1 MPFTKIAAAV
11 TKNEAMERII
21 AGGLIAFLITLT
33 VIPAII
39 TVAKVKKLY
48 DEPDDNRKL
57 HKEPIPLLGGLGMF
71 IGFVFSILLT
81 INFAGEAPEFQYY
94 IAAFLLIFF
103 LGIKDDIIIIS
114 PVKKFIGQLI
124 AAAILVYKAKL
135 VISNMDGL
143 LGIYQINTVCS
154 YLLTVFAL
162 VVIINA
168 FNLIDGV
175 DGLAGSLG
183 LISSLVF
190 GIFFL
195 INRNIPYAV
204 LAFTFAGSLV
214 AFLIYNF
221 HPARIFMGDTGSLMI
236 GLVNSILVIKFI
248 ETGSSYSVYPVTAS
262 PAIGFGI
269 LLLPLMDTLRVFSIR
284 IMNGRS
290 PFKPDRNHIHHVLLN
305 YGLNHRS
312 VTFTCITTTILITTL
327 TFFFQKIGIIYLI
340 AGQVVLFFS
349 LIYYLKFKRSKY
361 KLRIVKGKAKTE
373 AQEEKVR
380 LLAVYNKAAAAE
392 ED

>member
-1 MPFTKIAAAV
+1 
-11 TKNEAMERII
+11 MERII
-21 AGGLIAFLITLT
+21 VGGLLAFFITLI

-48 DEPDDNRKL
+48 DVPDDTRKL
-57 HKEPIPLLGGLGMF
+57 HKEPIPSLGGLGIF
-71 IGFVFSILLT
+71 IGLIFSILLT
-81 INFAGEAPEFQYY
+81 INFSAEAPEFQYY

-135 VISNMDGL
+135 IITNMEGF
-143 LGIYQINTVCS
+143 LGIYEINTACS
-154 YLLTVFAL
+154 YLLTIFSL

-183 LISSLVF
+183 LISCLVF
-190 GIFFL
+190 GTFFL
-195 INRNIPYAV
+195 INHNLPYAV
-204 LAFTFAGSLV
+204 LAFTFAGTLV
-214 AFLIYNF
+214 AFLVFNF
-221 HPARIFMGDTGSLMI
+221 HPAKIFMGDTGSLLI

-248 ETGSSYSVYPVTAS
+248 ETGNHYSYYPVTAS

-284 IMNGRS
+284 IMNGHS
-290 PFKPDRNHIHHVLLN
+290 PFKPDRNHIHHLLLN
-305 YGLNHRS
+305 YGFNHKG
-312 VTFTCITTTILITTL
+312 VTFTCITATILITSI
-327 TFFFQKIGIIYLI
+327 TFIFQNIGTGFLI
-340 AGQVVLFFS
+340 AIQAVLFFS
-349 LIYYLKFKRSKY
+349 LIYFLTYKRSTY
-361 KLRIVKGKAKTE
+361 KLRVVKGEVKTTVL
-373 AQEEKVR
+373 QEKVR
-380 LLAVYNKAAAAE
+380 LVSLFDKKAAVVE

>member
-1 MPFTKIAAAV
+1 MEKI
-11 TKNEAMERII
+11 IF
-21 AGGLIAFLITLT
+21 GGLLAFLITLI

-48 DEPDDNRKL
+48 DVPDDKRKL
-57 HKEPIPLLGGLGMF
+57 HKEPIPSLGGLGMF
-71 IGFVFSILLT
+71 IGLIFSILLT
-81 INFAGEAPEFQYY
+81 INFSAEAPEFQYY

-114 PVKKFIGQLI
+114 PVKKFIGQLVT
-124 AAAILVYKAKL
+124 AAILVYKAKL
-135 VISNMDGL
+135 IITNMDGF
-143 LGIYQINTVCS
+143 LGIHQLNTVCS
-154 YLLTVFAL
+154 YLLTVFSL

-190 GIFFL
+190 GTFFL
-195 INRNIPYAV
+195 INNNIPYAV
-204 LAFTFAGSLV
+204 LGFTFAGSLI

-221 HPARIFMGDTGSLMI
+221 HPASIFMGDTGSLMV

-248 ETGSSYSVYPVTAS
+248 ETGGHYSSYPVAAS

-269 LLLPLMDTLRVFSIR
+269 LLVPLMDTLRVFAIR
-284 IMNGRS
+284 IMNRRS
-290 PFKPDRNHIHHVLLN
+290 PFKPDRNHVHHLLLN
-305 YGLNHRS
+305 YGFNHKG
-312 VTFTCITTTILITTL
+312 VTFTCIVATILITAL
-327 TFFFQKIGIIYLI
+327 TFTFQKIGISFLI
-340 AGQVVLFFS
+340 ATQIVLFFS
-349 LIYYLKFKRSKY
+349 LIYLLKYKKSKY
-361 KLRIVKGKAKTE
+361 KLRVVKGE
-373 AQEEKVR
+373 AQIAAKESKVR
-380 LLAVYNKAAAAE
+380 LVSLFDKKAAVVE

>member
-1 MPFTKIAAAV
+1 
-11 TKNEAMERII
+11 MEKII
-21 AGGLIAFLITLT
+21 AGGLIAFLITFT

-57 HKEPIPLLGGLGMF
+57 HKEPIPSLGGLGMF
-71 IGFVFSILLT
+71 IGFIFSILLT
-81 INFAGEAPEFQYY
+81 ISFSAEAPEFQYY
-94 IAAFLLIFF
+94 VAAFLLIFF

-114 PVKKFIGQLI
+114 PVKKFIGQI
-124 AAAILVYKAKL
+124 ITSAILIYKAKL
-135 VISNMDGL
+135 VITNMDGF
-143 LGIYQINTVCS
+143 LGVYQINTICS

-195 INRNIPYAV
+195 INKNIPYAV
-204 LAFTFAGSLV
+204 LAFTFAGSLI

-221 HPARIFMGDTGSLMI
+221 HPAKIFMGDTGSLMI

-248 ETGSSYSVYPVTAS
+248 ETGSNYSYYPVTAS

-284 IMNGRS
+284 IMNGHS

-305 YGLNHRS
+305 HGFDHKS
-312 VTFTCITTTILITTL
+312 VTFICIIATILITGL
-327 TFFFQKIGIIYLI
+327 TFFFQNIGTGYLI
-340 AGQVVLFFS
+340 SAQVVLFFS
-349 LIYYLKFKRSKY
+349 LIYYLKVQKSKY
-361 KLRIVKGKAKTE
+361 KLRIVKGEVKTE

-380 LLAVYNKAAAAE
+380 LLSLYNKAAVVK

>member
-1 MPFTKIAAAV
+1 MKL
-11 TKNEAMERII
+11 MERII
-21 AGGLIAFLITLT
+21 AGGLIAFLITFT

-39 TVAKVKKLY
+39 TVARVKKLY

-57 HKEPIPLLGGLGMF
+57 HKEPIPSLGGLGMF
-71 IGFVFSILLT
+71 IGFIFSIMLS
-81 INFAGEAPEFQYY
+81 ISFSGEAPEFQYY

-103 LGIKDDIIIIS
+103 VGIKDDIIIIS
-114 PVKKFIGQLI
+114 PVKKFAGQII
-124 AAAILVYKAKL
+124 AAAILIYKAKL
-135 VISNMDGL
+135 VITNMDGF
-143 LGIYQINTVCS
+143 LGIYQLNTACS
-154 YLLTVFAL
+154 YMLTLFAL

-168 FNLIDGV
+168 FNLIDGI

-183 LISSLVF
+183 LVSSLVF

-195 INRNIPYAV
+195 INKNIPYAV

-214 AFLIYNF
+214 AFLVYNF

-248 ETGSSYSVYPVTAS
+248 ETGSNYSFYPVTAS
-262 PAIGFGI
+262 PALGFGI
-269 LLLPLMDTLRVFSIR
+269 LLVPLMDTLRVFSIR
-284 IMNGRS
+284 ILHGRS

-305 YGLNHRS
+305 HGFNHKS
-312 VTFTCITTTILITTL
+312 VTFTCIIATLTITGL
-327 TFFFQKIGIIYLI
+327 TFFFQKIGIVYLI
-340 AGQVVLFFS
+340 AGQAFLFFS
-349 LIYYLKFKRSKY
+349 LIYYVKFKKSKY
-361 KLRIVKGKAKTE
+361 TLRIVKGEMKKD

-380 LLAVYNKAAAAE
+380 LLPMYNKAAAVE

>member
-1 MPFTKIAAAV
+1 
-11 TKNEAMERII
+11 MEKII
-21 AGGLIAFLITLT
+21 AGGLIAFLITFT

-57 HKEPIPLLGGLGMF
+57 HKEPIPSLGGLGMF
-71 IGFVFSILLT
+71 IGFIFSILLT
-81 INFAGEAPEFQYY
+81 ISFSTEAPEFQYY

-103 LGIKDDIIIIS
+103 VGIKDDIIIIS
-114 PVKKFIGQLI
+114 PVKKFIGQI
-124 AAAILVYKAKL
+124 ITSAILVYKAKL
-135 VISNMDGL
+135 VITNMDGF
-143 LGIYQINTVCS
+143 LGVYQLNTICS

-195 INRNIPYAV
+195 INKNIPYAV
-204 LAFTFAGSLV
+204 LAFTFAGSLM

-248 ETGSSYSVYPVTAS
+248 ETGSGYSDYPVTAS

-284 IMNGRS
+284 IFNGHS

-305 YGLNHRS
+305 HGFDHRS
-312 VTFTCITTTILITTL
+312 VTFICIITTILITGL
-327 TFFFQKIGIIYLI
+327 TFLFQNIGTGYLI
-340 AGQVVLFFS
+340 SAQIVLFFS
-349 LIYYLKFKRSKY
+349 LIYFLKLNRSKY
-361 KLRIVKGKAKTE
+361 KLHIVKGEVNTE
-373 AQEEKVR
+373 GQEEKVR
-380 LLAVYNKAAAAE
+380 LLSLYNKAAIVK

>member
-1 MPFTKIAAAV
+1 MD
-11 TKNEAMERII
+11 
-21 AGGLIAFLITLT
+21 G
-33 VIPAII
+33 
-39 TVAKVKKLY
+39 
-48 DEPDDNRKL
+48 
-57 HKEPIPLLGGLGMF
+57 
-71 IGFVFSILLT
+71 
-81 INFAGEAPEFQYY
+81 
-94 IAAFLLIFF
+94 F
-103 LGIKDDIIIIS
+103 LG
-114 PVKKFIGQLI
+114 V
-124 AAAILVYKAKL
+124 
-135 VISNMDGL
+135 
-143 LGIYQINTVCS
+143 YQINTICS

-195 INRNIPYAV
+195 INKNIPYAV

-214 AFLIYNF
+214 AFLTYNF
-221 HPARIFMGDTGSLMI
+221 HPAKIFMGDTGSLMI

-248 ETGSSYSVYPVTAS
+248 ETGSNYSYYPVTAS

-284 IMNGRS
+284 IMNGHS

-305 YGLNHRS
+305 HGFDHKS
-312 VTFTCITTTILITTL
+312 VTFICIIATILITGL
-327 TFFFQKIGIIYLI
+327 TFLFQNIGTGYLI
-340 AGQVVLFFS
+340 LAQVVLFFS
-349 LIYYLKFKRSKY
+349 LIYYLKLHKSKY
-361 KLRIVKGKAKTE
+361 KLRIIKGEVKTE

-380 LLAVYNKAAAAE
+380 LLSLYNKAAVVK

>member
-1 MPFTKIAAAV
+1 
-11 TKNEAMERII
+11 MEKII
-21 AGGLIAFLITLT
+21 AGGFIAFLITFT

-57 HKEPIPLLGGLGMF
+57 HKEPIPSLGGLGMF
-71 IGFVFSILLT
+71 IGFIFSILLT
-81 INFAGEAPEFQYY
+81 ISFSAEAPEFQYY
-94 IAAFLLIFF
+94 VAAFLLIFF

-114 PVKKFIGQLI
+114 PVKKFIGQI
-124 AAAILVYKAKL
+124 ITSAILIYKAKL
-135 VISNMDGL
+135 VITNMDGF
-143 LGIYQINTVCS
+143 LGVYQINTTCS

-195 INRNIPYAV
+195 INKNIPYAV

-214 AFLIYNF
+214 AFLTYNF
-221 HPARIFMGDTGSLMI
+221 HPAKIFMGDTGSLMI

-248 ETGSSYSVYPVTAS
+248 ETGSNYSYYPVTAS

-284 IMNGRS
+284 IMNGHS

-305 YGLNHRS
+305 HGFDHKR
-312 VTFTCITTTILITTL
+312 VTFICIIATILITGL
-327 TFFFQKIGIIYLI
+327 TFLFQNIGTGYLI
-340 AGQVVLFFS
+340 SAQAVLFFS
-349 LIYYLKFKRSKY
+349 LVYYLKLQKSKY
-361 KLRIVKGKAKTE
+361 KLRIVKGEVKTE

-380 LLAVYNKAAAAE
+380 LLSIYNKAAAVK

>member
-1 MPFTKIAAAV
+1 
-11 TKNEAMERII
+11 MERII
-21 AGGLIAFLITLT
+21 IAGLLAFIITLT

-39 TVAKVKKLY
+39 TVARVKKLY
-48 DEPDDNRKL
+48 DVPDDERKL
-57 HKEPIPLLGGLGMF
+57 HKKPIPSLGGLGMF
-71 IGFVFSILLT
+71 IGFIITILLL
-81 INFAGEAPEFQYY
+81 INFSSEAPEFQYY
-94 IAAFLLIFF
+94 IAASLIIFF

-114 PVKKFIGQLI
+114 PIKKCIGQLF

-135 VISNMDGL
+135 VITNMGGL
-143 LGIYQINTVCS
+143 FGVHELNTACS
-154 YLLTVFAL
+154 YLLTMFAL

-190 GIFFL
+190 GVFFL
-195 INRNIPYAV
+195 INHNIPYAV

-221 HPARIFMGDTGSLMI
+221 HPAKIFMGDTGSLLI

-248 ETGSSYSVYPVTAS
+248 ETGNHSSFYPVTAS

-269 LLLPLMDTLRVFSIR
+269 LLVPLMDTLRVFAIR

-290 PFKPDRNHIHHVLLN
+290 PFKPDRSHIHHLLLN
-305 YGLNHRS
+305 RGFNHKG
-312 VTFTCITTTILITTL
+312 VTFTCIIATIMITAV
-327 TFFFQKIGIIYLI
+327 TFIFQNIGITLLI
-340 AGQVVLFFS
+340 AIQIALFFS
-349 LIYYLKFKRSKY
+349 LIYLLKLKKSKY
-361 KLRIVKGKAKTE
+361 KLRVIKGEVKTAVH
-373 AQEEKVR
+373 EEKVR
-380 LLAVYNKAAAAE
+380 LVSLFNKKAVVVE

>member
-1 MPFTKIAAAV
+1 MKL
-11 TKNEAMERII
+11 MEKII
-21 AGGLIAFLITLT
+21 AGGLIAFLITFT

-57 HKEPIPLLGGLGMF
+57 HKEPIPSLGGLGMF
-71 IGFVFSILLT
+71 IGFIFSILLT
-81 INFAGEAPEFQYY
+81 ISFSTEAPEFQYY
-94 IAAFLLIFF
+94 VAAFLLIFF

-124 AAAILVYKAKL
+124 ASAILVYKAKL
-135 VISNMDGL
+135 VITNMDGF
-143 LGIYQINTVCS
+143 LGVYQINTICS

-190 GIFFL
+190 GVFFL
-195 INRNIPYAV
+195 INKNIPYAA
-204 LAFTFAGSLV
+204 LAFTFAGSLI
-214 AFLIYNF
+214 AFLLYNF

-248 ETGSSYSVYPVTAS
+248 ETGSSYSYYPVTAS

-284 IMNGRS
+284 IFNGRS

-305 YGLNHRS
+305 SGFDHKR
-312 VTFTCITTTILITTL
+312 VTFICIIATILITGL
-327 TFFFQKIGIIYLI
+327 TFLFQNIGIGYLI
-340 AGQVVLFFS
+340 LAQIILFFS
-349 LIYYLKFKRSKY
+349 LIYFLKLKRSKY
-361 KLRIVKGKAKTE
+361 KLRIVKGELNSE

-380 LLAVYNKAAAAE
+380 LLSLYNKTAVVK

>member
-1 MPFTKIAAAV
+1 
-11 TKNEAMERII
+11 MEKII
-21 AGGLIAFLITLT
+21 AGGLIAFLITFT

-57 HKEPIPLLGGLGMF
+57 HKEPIPSLGGLGMF
-71 IGFVFSILLT
+71 IGFIFSILLT
-81 INFAGEAPEFQYY
+81 ISFSAEAPEFQYY
-94 IAAFLLIFF
+94 VAAFLLIFF

-114 PVKKFIGQLI
+114 PVKKFIGQI
-124 AAAILVYKAKL
+124 ITSAILVYKAKL
-135 VISNMDGL
+135 VITNMDGF
-143 LGIYQINTVCS
+143 LGVYQINTICS

-195 INRNIPYAV
+195 INKNIPYAV
-204 LAFTFAGSLV
+204 LAFTFAGSLI

-221 HPARIFMGDTGSLMI
+221 HPAKIFMGDTGSLMI

-248 ETGSSYSVYPVTAS
+248 ETGSNYSYYPVTAS

-284 IMNGRS
+284 IMNGHS

-305 YGLNHRS
+305 HGFDHKS
-312 VTFTCITTTILITTL
+312 VTFICIIATILITGF
-327 TFFFQKIGIIYLI
+327 TFLFQNIGTGYLI
-340 AGQVVLFFS
+340 SAQVVLFFS
-349 LIYYLKFKRSKY
+349 LIYYLKLQKSKY
-361 KLRIVKGKAKTE
+361 KLRIVKGEVKTE

-380 LLAVYNKAAAAE
+380 LLSIYNKAAVVKE
-392 ED
+392 E